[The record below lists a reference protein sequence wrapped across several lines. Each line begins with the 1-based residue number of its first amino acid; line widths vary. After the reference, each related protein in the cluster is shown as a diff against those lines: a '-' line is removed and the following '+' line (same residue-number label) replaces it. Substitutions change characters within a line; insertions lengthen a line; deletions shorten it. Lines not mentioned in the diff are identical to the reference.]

1 MHING
6 PIIPEEIASHNPH
19 VTDNDLPPL
28 NFKKGENI
36 LPVIAETQIKN
47 NPVPS
52 KSFFKAI
59 YIGKNALDISK
70 NIAINPTLMPDSFN
84 AFVPPGL
91 LSPTSL
97 MSFFEKT

>member
-1 MHING
+1 MATSGVLVVPMSGRLKKCVFCIKWEKAIIIHING

-47 NPVPS
+47 NPIPS

-59 YIGKNALDISK
+59 FNSSNAYRGCAFASK
-70 NIAINPTLMPDSFN
+70 
-84 AFVPPGL
+84 
-91 LSPTSL
+91 
-97 MSFFEKT
+97 